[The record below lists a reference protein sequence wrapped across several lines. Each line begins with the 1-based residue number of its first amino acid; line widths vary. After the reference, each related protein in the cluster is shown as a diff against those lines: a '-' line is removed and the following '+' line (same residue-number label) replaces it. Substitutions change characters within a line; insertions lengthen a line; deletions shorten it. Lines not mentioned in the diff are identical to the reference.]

1 MTSLQERLEAVQSN
15 IALECAA
22 LKRDPREVTLIVVTK
37 NHSVQLV
44 RELISIGHR
53 DFGENR
59 DQEAAP
65 KARLIADENLLER
78 NLYNWHFIGQLQ
90 TNKVKSVLRYADA
103 VHSLDRESLLAVLQK
118 ECLILDR
125 KLDVFIQLN
134 LTQDDGRGGLS
145 LDQIESFTEQVLA
158 SSNLNLKGVMGVA
171 SLDAEPAKDFELI
184 ANASARVQKLAPS
197 ANQISAGMSGDYLEA
212 LKYGATHLRIG
223 TAITGNR
230 QY

>member
-1 MTSLQERLEAVQSN
+1 MQSS
-15 IALECAA
+15 ISLECAA
-22 LKRDPREVTLIVVTK
+22 LNRDPQDVTLIVVTK
-37 NHSVQLV
+37 NHSVELV
-44 RELISIGHR
+44 RELIAIGHR

-65 KARLIADENLLER
+65 KAQLIADENLLER
-78 NLYNWHFIGQLQ
+78 SLYNWHFIGQLQ

-103 VHSLDRESLLAVLQK
+103 VHSLDRESLLATLQK

-134 LTQDDGRGGLS
+134 LTQDAGRGGLS
-145 LDQIESFTEQVLA
+145 LDQLERFTEQVLA
-158 SSNLNLKGVMGVA
+158 ASHLNLRGVMGVA

-184 ANASARVQKLAPS
+184 ASASARVQKLAPS